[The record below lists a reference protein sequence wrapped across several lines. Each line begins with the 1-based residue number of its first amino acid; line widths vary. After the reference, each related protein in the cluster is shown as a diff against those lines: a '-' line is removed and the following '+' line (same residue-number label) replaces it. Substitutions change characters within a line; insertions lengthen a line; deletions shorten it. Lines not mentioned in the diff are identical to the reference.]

1 MARFS
6 PDSLPIV
13 GEFCNARQIDVEILV
28 KTGIVSIA
36 ERVRLGV
43 FDHIVDRVVPRVD
56 VFV

>member
-28 KTGIVSIA
+28 ETGVMGITK
-36 ERVRLGV
+36 RVRLGM
-43 FDHIVDRVVPRVD
+43 FDHIVD
-56 VFV
+56 